1 MKNTVERRNKIQLYS
16 HLFKHH
22 KGRENAVNC
31 KDLSLSLQLDE
42 KDVRRIVSKLRKD
55 GIPICSWRYGYF
67 YPATYSDIVEVATRF
82 NKYHKCQFIKVI
94 GKNMNEGGIAYA
106 KQVQSDSRTVKTDSA

>member
-1 MKNTVERRNKIQLYS
+1 MKNTVERRHKIQLYS

-22 KGRENAVNC
+22 KGRENSVNC

-67 YPATYSDIVEVATRF
+67 DPATYSDIVEVATRF
-82 NKYHKCQFIKVI
+82 NKYLATLSTTSVSLLRSSVRI
-94 GKNMNEGGIAYA
+94 
-106 KQVQSDSRTVKTDSA
+106 